1 MSMSSNINQHSRYH
15 DICTIS
21 GCLPSICES
30 CIITWGLSLIFLRS
44 VVDVPDKPWHSESAL
59 LLPNFQLSVNPAK
72 AKARELS
79 QNFPNYFSTL
89 QWHQGPHKN
98 KWNIANNNKNYD
110 SRWKK
115 SSKEMPPLLLFVLL
129 ARTNVHFKTNFCF
142 SSGSN
147 CVQFLINFLV
157 FTPIC
162 LHDATRECN

>member
-1 MSMSSNINQHSRYH
+1 MNGRLLLVLMSMSSNINQHSRYH

-30 CIITWGLSLIFLRS
+30 CIITWGLSLSFWRS

-98 KWNIANNNKNYD
+98 KWNIANDNKNYD
-110 SRWKK
+110 SGEKDRQKK
-115 SSKEMPPLLLFVLL
+115 CLLFYYLFYL
-129 ARTNVHFKTNFCF
+129 PEPMFISK
-142 SSGSN
+142 
-147 CVQFLINFLV
+147 LILCAIFNQL